1 MNEETKNAL
10 MIVNK
15 FAMQRAEELYN
26 PDDEKPG
33 TDATIAMLVA
43 KWCHD
48 EVAIADG
55 MERAKAQF
63 IAEEFPNMSKSE

>member
-1 MNEETKNAL
+1 MNEETKKAL

-15 FAMQRAEELYN
+15 LAMARAEELYQ
-26 PDDEKPG
+26 PSDEKIG

-55 MERAKAQF
+55 IERAKEQF
-63 IAEEFPNMSKSE
+63 IAEEFPNMTKGE